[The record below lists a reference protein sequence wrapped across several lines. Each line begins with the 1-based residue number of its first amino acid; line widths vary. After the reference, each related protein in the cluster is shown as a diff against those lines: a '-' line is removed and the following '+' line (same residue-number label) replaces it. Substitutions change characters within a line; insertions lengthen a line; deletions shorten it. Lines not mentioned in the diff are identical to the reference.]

1 MSNRYARSQIVLH
14 WLTLLMVI
22 LTYAAM
28 LLKDSVPEAWA
39 PMVKNLHFNFGVS
52 VFCPDADSVGG
63 AFFPRGAA
71 DHATAGG
78 MAGGRRQDFPLA
90 AVRGLPDVAA
100 VGHVNLAYGGKSWP
114 LLGWPMPQW
123 VTPDPVMRKLVK
135 TVHETLANIG
145 YFIIGAH
152 ALAALY
158 HHYLRKDDTL
168 RRMMP
173 GK

>member
-1 MSNRYARSQIVLH
+1 
-14 WLTLLMVI
+14 
-22 LTYAAM
+22 
-28 LLKDSVPEAWA
+28 
-39 PMVKNLHFNFGVS
+39 
-52 VFCPDADSVGG
+52 
-63 AFFPRGAA
+63 
-71 DHATAGG
+71 

-100 VGHVNLAYGGKSWP
+100 VGHVNPAYGGKSWP